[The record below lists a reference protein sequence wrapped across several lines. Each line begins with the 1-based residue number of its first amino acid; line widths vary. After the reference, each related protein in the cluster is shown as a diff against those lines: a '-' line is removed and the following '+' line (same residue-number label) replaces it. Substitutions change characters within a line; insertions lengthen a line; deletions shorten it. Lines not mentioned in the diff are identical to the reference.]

1 MIATQCFPPG
11 CAWMLEEP
19 ERRLASLL
27 RRECPE
33 DLHVESVVTHGASV
47 YGRVSS
53 SWDRIDVS

>member
-1 MIATQCFPPG
+1 
-11 CAWMLEEP
+11 MLEEP